1 MYILDNVVEL
11 VCPPSRRSDV
21 IKLKEE
27 KPSIRV
33 ISYSL
38 RGLESW
44 SDPGAEP

>member
-1 MYILDNVVEL
+1 MLSSWYV
-11 VCPPSRRSDV
+11 PSRRSDDV